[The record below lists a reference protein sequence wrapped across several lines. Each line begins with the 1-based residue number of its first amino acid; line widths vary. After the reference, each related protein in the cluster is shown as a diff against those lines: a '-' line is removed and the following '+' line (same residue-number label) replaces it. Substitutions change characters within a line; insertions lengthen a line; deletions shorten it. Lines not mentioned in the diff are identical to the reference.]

1 MLSGREG
8 CPSSGSVPRFCL
20 ALGKRAVV
28 GYEDGTMRIWDLKQG
43 TSLHVLKGRE
53 GINLWCGEEAAPRCP
68 RLSSLPTTGQDG
80 HQDPL
85 TCVASNQDGSLILT
99 GSVDCHAKLV
109 NSATGKVSPWGWG
122 GFC

>member
-1 MLSGREG
+1 
-8 CPSSGSVPRFCL
+8 
-20 ALGKRAVV
+20 
-28 GYEDGTMRIWDLKQG
+28 MRIWDLKQG

-53 GINLWCGEEAAPRCP
+53 GINHLWRGEEAAPRCP
-68 RLSSLPTTGQDG
+68 RLSSSPATGQDG